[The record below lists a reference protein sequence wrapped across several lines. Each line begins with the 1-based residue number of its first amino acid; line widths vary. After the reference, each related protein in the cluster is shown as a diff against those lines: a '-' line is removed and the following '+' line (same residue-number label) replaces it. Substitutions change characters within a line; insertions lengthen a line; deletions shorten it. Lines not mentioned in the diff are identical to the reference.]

1 MAQFF
6 HIHQD
11 NPQSRLLKQVV
22 EILHR
27 GGLVVYP
34 TDSSYAIGC
43 HIGDKE
49 AMRRIGRIRALNKDH
64 NYTLVGR
71 DISQLSQYFKMTNE
85 QFRLIRACTPGA
97 YTFILPATREVPRRL
112 QHPKRRTIGF
122 RIPDNRIVQDLLALL
137 AEPIISSTLIL
148 PNAVQPMGDPDEI
161 RAQLEHQVDVV
172 IDGGYGGIE
181 PTTVVTWT
189 GENPDIL
196 REGRGDPSPF
206 R

>member
-22 EILHR
+22 QILQR

-49 AMRRIGRIRALNKDH
+49 AMRRIGRIRSLSKDH

-148 PNAVQPMGDPDEI
+148 PNALQPMGDPDDI
-161 RAQLEHQVDVV
+161 RAHLEHQVDVV
-172 IDGGYGGIE
+172 IDGGHGGSE
-181 PTTVVTWT
+181 PTTVVAWT
-189 GENPDIL
+189 GENPEIV